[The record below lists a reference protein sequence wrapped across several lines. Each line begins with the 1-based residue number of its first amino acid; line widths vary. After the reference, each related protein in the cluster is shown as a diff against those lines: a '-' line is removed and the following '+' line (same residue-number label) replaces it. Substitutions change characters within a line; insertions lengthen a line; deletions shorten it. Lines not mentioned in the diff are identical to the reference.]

1 MSEGNA
7 LADRIAGRRA
17 GTGDPQAVVGE
28 FRRSV
33 VLVPMTAG
41 GLWTQA
47 FGGVRWII
55 GFTDEAA
62 LARFA
67 RVRDSE
73 ATRVRDARAGLAG
86 TRPWEYAALRGARL
100 LDEIVPSMGC
110 PAGVALDIA
119 DPDGAMFFPP
129 VKGIVPEAVA
139 VDTRTHVEGKTAPG
153 SDAGPDGRRGAGAK
167 GGG

>member
-1 MSEGNA
+1 M
-7 LADRIAGRRA
+7 
-17 GTGDPQAVVGE
+17 VGE

-67 RVRDSE
+67 RVRD
-73 ATRVRDARAGLAG
+73 AGAAGVRDAGAGLAG
-86 TRPWEYAALRGARL
+86 SRPWEYAALRGARL
-100 LDEIVPSMGC
+100 LDEIVPLMGC
-110 PAGVALDIA
+110 PAGVAVDIA
-119 DPDGAMFFPP
+119 DPEGAMLFPP
-129 VKGIVPEAVA
+129 VTGIVPEAVA
-139 VDTRTHVEGKTAPG
+139 VDAVAVDVVTDDPL
-153 SDAGPDGRRGAGAK
+153 PRRGPAPESASVPSARRGTGE
-167 GGG
+167 GGGG